1 MYLIKAELGTF
12 IQYFDTTGSI
22 NNINSWDIPYNN
34 KEEAKQGIKW
44 MIENNWLDLKDYKQV
59 KFTIITINN

>member
-34 KEEAKQGIKW
+34 KEEAKQSIKW